1 MFKKT
6 PLRGRFFLHIPF
18 LTNSSLGRMFVIKF
32 FRTTVCVCV
41 SLALAAC
48 QGFNPVVDTFAN
60 LMPKGAADS
69 AYQPGL
75 EYLQVSLDGRS
86 SAMALGYRQTK
97 GLDVHEHWYS
107 GQREMLH
114 LVNGRVVEVQGMT
127 HELRKQSDKVPNWH
141 DLAESKRPLV
151 WSRSKDLMP
160 GYRYG
165 QVEYIISQWIEPT
178 AQEVALVNQPA
189 QWFIEQVKSK
199 TADGREWLYKEIY
212 AVVNNQVIY
221 SEQCVAP
228 ELCVTLRPLGMVKP
242 GVAKP

>member
-1 MFKKT
+1 M
-6 PLRGRFFLHIPF
+6 LIL
-18 LTNSSLGRMFVIKF
+18 SF
-32 FRTTVCVCV
+32 FRVITCMCV
-41 SLALAAC
+41 LFALTAC
-48 QGFNPVVDTFAN
+48 QGFNPVVDTFATLLPN
-60 LMPKGAADS
+60 VANGS
-69 AYQPGL
+69 TYQTGL
-75 EYLQVSLDGRS
+75 EYLEVSLDGRS
-86 SAMALGYRQTK
+86 SAMALGYRETK

-127 HELRKQSDKVPNWH
+127 RELRKQSDKVPRWH

-165 QVEYIISQWIEPT
+165 QLEYIISQWVKPT
-178 AQEVALVNQPA
+178 AQEAALVDQPA

-199 TADGREWLYKEIY
+199 TADGREWLYNETY
-212 AVVNNQVIY
+212 AVVNSQVIY

-228 ELCVTLRPLGMVKP
+228 ELCLTLRPLGMVKP
-242 GVAKP
+242 GVVKP

>member
-1 MFKKT
+1 M
-6 PLRGRFFLHIPF
+6 HIPF

>member
-1 MFKKT
+1 MAT
-6 PLRGRFFLHIPF
+6 SRILTLRLLRVVAF
-18 LTNSSLGRMFVIKF
+18 T
-32 FRTTVCVCV
+32 CVL
-41 SLALAAC
+41 LALTAC
-48 QGFNPVVDTFAN
+48 EGFNPVVDTFAT
-60 LMPKGAADS
+60 LVPKGS
-69 AYQPGL
+69 SGSTYQSGL
-75 EYLQVSLDGRS
+75 EYLQVSLHGRS
-86 SAMALGYRQTK
+86 SVMALGYRQTK

-127 HELRKQSDKVPNWH
+127 HELRKQSDKVPSWN
-141 DLAESKRPLV
+141 DLAVSKRPLV

-165 QVEYIISQWIEPT
+165 QVEYVISQWVKPT
-178 AQEVALVNQPA
+178 AQEAALVDQPA

-199 TADGREWLYKEIY
+199 TADGREWLYNETY

-228 ELCVTLRPLGMVKP
+228 ELCLTLRPLGMVKP
-242 GVAKP
+242 GVVKP

>member
-1 MFKKT
+1 MPMYDWF
-6 PLRGRFFLHIPF
+6 RMSVIRFSRATVFVFVPF
-18 LTNSSLGRMFVIKF
+18 LLV
-32 FRTTVCVCV
+32 
-41 SLALAAC
+41 AC
-48 QGFNPVVDTFAN
+48 QGFNPVVDTFAT
-60 LMPKGAADS
+60 LMFKGTADN

-86 SAMALGYRQTK
+86 SAMALGYRQNK

-127 HELRKQSDKVPNWH
+127 HELRKQSDKMPNWH

-165 QVEYIISQWIEPT
+165 QVEYIISQWVEPT
-178 AQEVALVNQPA
+178 PKEVALVNQPA

-199 TADGREWLYKEIY
+199 TADGREWLYNETY
-212 AVVNNQVIY
+212 AVVDNQVIY

-228 ELCVTLRPLGMVKP
+228 ELCLTLRPIGIVTPGMVKP
-242 GVAKP
+242 GVVKP

>member
-1 MFKKT
+1 MQDGSRMLVKRLF
-6 PLRGRFFLHIPF
+6 RAAFFA
-18 LTNSSLGRMFVIKF
+18 
-32 FRTTVCVCV
+32 CV
-41 SLALAAC
+41 SFLLVAC
-48 QGFNPVVDTFAN
+48 QGFNPVVDTFTN
-60 LMPKGAADS
+60 LLPKRGSDS
-69 AYQPGL
+69 AYQPGM

-97 GLDVHEHWYS
+97 GLDVHELWYS

-127 HELRKQSDKVPNWH
+127 HELRKQSDKVPSWH

-165 QVEYIISQWIEPT
+165 QVEYIISQWVKPT
-178 AQEVALVNQPA
+178 DREAALVNQPA
-189 QWFIEQVKSK
+189 QWFIEQVKSR
-199 TADGREWLYKEIY
+199 TADGREWLYNETY

-228 ELCVTLRPLGMVKP
+228 ELCLTLRPLGMVKP
-242 GVAKP
+242 GVVKP